1 MPATLVSIA
10 VSGPQTALSISSHE
24 QLTATAT
31 YSDGS
36 TLNVTALCAW
46 TTNTACLSVT
56 SGGTVI
62 AVRAP
67 NPQTNGA
74 RPQFTTTVSA
84 TLNGITGTMALSIVV
99 GTTAA
104 ATPVLPSYRS
114 HRTQVLLNYFDI
126 TDRRVREEPYTIDA
140 QLLNTAAIALD
151 DSQQRIARE
160 IASRT
165 LATCPTGI
173 DNRGVYYMVKLPSDF
188 PLAPGQTL
196 LNQVIGTI
204 TSGSTSQNIA
214 IQPYDDRLPVPT
226 GYIADSSQA
235 QVSMTCPVLF
245 DVTGSGDSTV
255 SIWNPQNL
263 GPFSLPIPNILTF
276 WIEGV
281 QGSQISLSI
290 FVQGEE
296 YPLPVWADQQEGAS
310 ETITASNEGV
320 FTGIKTWQNIS
331 SIIVRGLP
339 AGVRLRC
346 WQMPFNLPA
355 VPDSTRPYTHPIFR
369 DTLFDR
375 YWLISTGEN
384 LLKELY
390 MMDNFS
396 TLEYI
401 QSYAMTTPL
410 GAIAVEP
417 NTWGILGAAGTS
429 LIYWDRREPLPGQLS
444 APAMTSEPLYGLNV
458 KYDISK
464 PGSTRHAILL
474 PVPYGSAS
482 TASNWRYLVMTPDG
496 NFQVLLPDG
505 TLVAYSG
512 SAGWQSGTLS
522 APAPVSLA
530 LTMIGTY
537 VLMLECMGNGQTATA
552 DEVPYPNLATPVI
565 NTYDLSSIVPAI
577 QGIAYDV
584 MGRLWVWTGCNAV
597 AIKPRYDG
605 YILDPNSLAIYLTDT
620 YDSVSFE

>member
-1 MPATLVSIA
+1 M
-10 VSGPQTALSISSHE
+10 
-24 QLTATAT
+24 
-31 YSDGS
+31 
-36 TLNVTALCAW
+36 VTA
-46 TTNTACLSVT
+46 
-56 SGGTVI
+56 
-62 AVRAP
+62 VRTP

-74 RPQFTTTVSA
+74 RPLFNTTVSA
-84 TLNGITGTMALSIVV
+84 TLNGITGTMALTVV
-99 GTTAA
+99 AAATAP

-126 TDRRVREEPYTIDA
+126 SDQRVREEPYSIDA

-173 DNRGVYYMVKLPSDF
+173 DNRGLYYMVKLPSGF

-204 TSGSTSQNIA
+204 NSGSTSQNIA
-214 IQPYDDRLPVPT
+214 VQPYDDRLPVPA
-226 GYIADSSQA
+226 GYIADPSQT
-235 QVSMTCPVLF
+235 QVAMANPVLF
-245 DVTGSGDSTV
+245 DVTGTGDETA
-255 SIWNPQNL
+255 SIWNPQTF

-276 WIEGV
+276 WLEGV
-281 QGSQISLSI
+281 QGSQMALNI

-310 ETITASNEGV
+310 ETITSSDEGL
-320 FTGIKTWQNIS
+320 FTGIKIWQNIS

-346 WQMPFNLPA
+346 WQMPFNFPA
-355 VPDSTRPYTHPIFR
+355 VPDATRPYTHPLFR
-369 DTLFDR
+369 DVLFDR
-375 YWLISTGEN
+375 YWLLSTSEN

-396 TLEYI
+396 TLEYV
-401 QSYAMTTPL
+401 QSYSMTAPL

-417 NTWGILGAAGTS
+417 NTWGILGASGTS
-429 LIYWDRREPLPGQLS
+429 LFYWDRREPLPGQLS
-444 APAMTSEPLYGLNV
+444 APAMTTEPLYGLNV
-458 KYDISK
+458 KYDISL
-464 PGSTRHAILL
+464 PGSTRSVVLL

-482 TASNWRYLVMTPDG
+482 TMSTWRYLVMTPDG
-496 NFQVLLPDG
+496 NFQALLPNG
-505 TLVAYSG
+505 TLIAYSG
-512 SAGWQSGTLS
+512 GVGWQEGALIP
-522 APAPVSLA
+522 PAPVSLA
-530 LTMIGTY
+530 LTMTGTY
-537 VLMLECMGNGQTATA
+537 VFILECMGSGPTATA
-552 DEVPYPNLATPVI
+552 DEVPYPNLATPI
-565 NTYDLSSIVPAI
+565 GNTYDLSSIVPAI

-584 MGRLWVWTGCNAV
+584 MGRLWVWTGSNAV

>member
-1 MPATLVSIA
+1 MPATPVSIS
-10 VSGPQTALSISSHE
+10 VSGPQTALSISSQE

-36 TLNVTALCAW
+36 TLNVTALCTW
-46 TTNTACLSVT
+46 STNTACLSVT
-56 SGGTVI
+56 SGGTVV
-62 AVRAP
+62 AVRAH

-84 TLNGITGTMALSIVV
+84 TLNGITGTMAISIVV

-173 DNRGVYYMVKLPSDF
+173 DNRGVYYMVKLPNDF

-204 TSGSTSQNIA
+204 TSGSTSQNIV

-235 QVSMTCPVLF
+235 QVPMTCPVLF
-245 DVTGSGDSTV
+245 DVTGSGDATV
-255 SIWNPQNL
+255 SIWNPQSL

-276 WIEGV
+276 WVEGV
-281 QGSQISLSI
+281 QGSQMSLSI

-320 FTGIKTWQNIS
+320 FI
-331 SIIVRGLP
+331 RP
-339 AGVRLRC
+339 AASRRVSDLLVVRLKY
-346 WQMPFNLPA
+346 F
-355 VPDSTRPYTHPIFR
+355 TRVFP
-369 DTLFDR
+369 LWFD
-375 YWLISTGEN
+375 LIST
-384 LLKELY
+384 
-390 MMDNFS
+390 
-396 TLEYI
+396 
-401 QSYAMTTPL
+401 
-410 GAIAVEP
+410 
-417 NTWGILGAAGTS
+417 
-429 LIYWDRREPLPGQLS
+429 
-444 APAMTSEPLYGLNV
+444 
-458 KYDISK
+458 
-464 PGSTRHAILL
+464 
-474 PVPYGSAS
+474 
-482 TASNWRYLVMTPDG
+482 
-496 NFQVLLPDG
+496 
-505 TLVAYSG
+505 
-512 SAGWQSGTLS
+512 
-522 APAPVSLA
+522 
-530 LTMIGTY
+530 
-537 VLMLECMGNGQTATA
+537 C
-552 DEVPYPNLATPVI
+552 
-565 NTYDLSSIVPAI
+565 
-577 QGIAYDV
+577 
-584 MGRLWVWTGCNAV
+584 
-597 AIKPRYDG
+597 
-605 YILDPNSLAIYLTDT
+605 
-620 YDSVSFE
+620 